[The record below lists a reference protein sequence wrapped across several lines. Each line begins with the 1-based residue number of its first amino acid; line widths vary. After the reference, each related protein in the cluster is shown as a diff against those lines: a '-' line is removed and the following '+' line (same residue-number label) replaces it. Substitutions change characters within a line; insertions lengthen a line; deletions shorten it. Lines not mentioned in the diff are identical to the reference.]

1 MNNNDV
7 LIFAEITPNFKISP
21 VTFELARVG
30 KDLTQKL
37 SGAKLSAVIV
47 NKCGNYSAIT
57 MQLAA
62 AGFNK
67 VYLIKNDCYK
77 NYSTELYT
85 NAVCE
90 LIKEIHPQILLI
102 GATRTGRDLAP
113 RISARMNLGLT
124 ADCTELDINE
134 YGKLAATRPTF
145 GGQLMATILSK
156 SETQMATIRPN
167 VFKKTEFS
175 DNENIEIEEKFYYTT
190 HAIDKTEL
198 LNFVPSKSGNY
209 CNITESKI
217 IVAAGKGV
225 KNQEGMELVKKLAKT
240 LNAQVGETRA
250 VVDAGLADTTIQ
262 IGQTGK
268 TVMPKL
274 YIACGISG
282 AIQHVVGMNM
292 ADKVI
297 AINSDKN
304 APIFKHADYGIVGD
318 VFEVLPQLIEIIKE
332 KNDV

>member
-7 LIFAEITPNFKISP
+7 LIFTEITPDFKIAP
-21 VTFELARVG
+21 VTFELAGVG
-30 KDLTQKL
+30 KNLTKKL
-37 SGAKLSAVIV
+37 NNTKLSAVIV
-47 NKCGNYSAIT
+47 NKCGDYSELIK
-57 MQLAA
+57 QLANS
-62 AGFNK
+62 GFDK
-67 VYLIKNDCYK
+67 VYLIKNDSYK

-124 ADCTELDINE
+124 ADCTNLDINE
-134 YGKLAATRPTF
+134 DGKLAATRPTF

-167 VFKKTEFS
+167 VFPK
-175 DNENIEIEEKFYYTT
+175 NEITANDNIEIEEKFYHTT

-198 LNFVPSKSGNY
+198 LNFIPLKSENC
-209 CNITESKI
+209 CNITEAKI
-217 IVAAGKGV
+217 IVTAGKGV
-225 KNQEGMELVKKLAKT
+225 KNQEGMGLVKELARII
-240 LNAQVGETRA
+240 NAQIGATRA
-250 VVDAGLADTTIQ
+250 VVEAGLCDNTIQ

-268 TVMPKL
+268 TVMPEL
-274 YIACGISG
+274 YIACGVSG

-292 ADKVI
+292 AEKII

-304 APIFKHADYGIVGD
+304 APIFKHVDYGIVGD
-318 VFEVLPQLIEIIKE
+318 IFEVLPQLIEIIKE
-332 KNDV
+332 KKDD